1 MCFIKVYGIN
11 VILCLLQTL
20 QGVGG
25 REDQL
30 MLVSTAGPVVNLT
43 GFGGALVVSL
53 TAVNVQNSNVSDKLK
68 VLSRQLLRQEDAGC
82 HHYDGFRSIGL
93 EFTQSI
99 TDAHKG
105 LAAASGHDHLTLGIL
120 QQGSKSTFLV
130 RAKLD
135 HVLRCV

>member
-1 MCFIKVYGIN
+1 MCFIKVNGIN
-11 VILCLLQTL
+11 VNICLLQTL
-20 QGVGG
+20 QGVVGG
-25 REDQL
+25 ENQL

-43 GFGGALVVSL
+43 RFGSALVMSL
-53 TAVNVQNSNVSDKLK
+53 TAVDVQNSNVSDELK
-68 VLSRQLLRQEDAGC
+68 VLSRQLLCQEDAGC

-93 EFTQSI
+93 EFTQGV

-105 LAAASGHDHLTLGIL
+105 LAAASGHDHLPLDIL